1 MAEDKRANPYPITTA
16 AEAEAAP
23 GSREQKAARNVA
35 VRQFGGIPRRAF
47 LLGDNDHSPVLRG
60 IVDLATAAYKLA
72 DAIDAANLNGHVREL
87 PTAEEW
93 GRIIDAN
100 AELVAMMEDHGC
112 PG

>member
-23 GSREQKAARNVA
+23 GSREQKAARNIA

-60 IVDLATAAYKLA
+60 IVDFTTAVYALIDHIDPEP
-72 DAIDAANLNGHVREL
+72 DAPNPNYSQETLDLLETVR
-87 PTAEEW
+87 
-93 GRIIDAN
+93 
-100 AELVAMMEDHGC
+100 AMMEDHGC